1 MWNTVLKNAKK
12 LKDVGED
19 SVFSKVFIKADEH
32 PAVRK
37 EMQRLHKVAQSEKE
51 KPENV
56 GVEIIFDRKSR
67 KVTRNGEEIDTYGLI
82 SYFQ

>member
-1 MWNTVLKNAKK
+1 
-12 LKDVGED
+12 
-19 SVFSKVFIKADEH
+19 
-32 PAVRK
+32 
-37 EMQRLHKVAQSEKE
+37 MQRLHKVAQSEKE

-82 SYFQ
+82 SYFR